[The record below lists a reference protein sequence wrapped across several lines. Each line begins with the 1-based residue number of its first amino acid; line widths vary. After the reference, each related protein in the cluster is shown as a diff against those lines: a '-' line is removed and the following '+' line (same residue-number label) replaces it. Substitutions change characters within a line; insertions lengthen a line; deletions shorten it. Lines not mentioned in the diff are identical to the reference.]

1 MGLLDD
7 VLGQAMGKQS
17 GGSGLESQIL
27 QALMSLL
34 TSKGSGGVTG
44 LLQQLSGSGLDDIVS
59 SWVGTGQNK
68 SISVEQLTSGL
79 GSDFIGKIASA
90 AGVKAD
96 QVGPVLAKVLPQ
108 AVDKLSPQGK
118 MPSEDLIQAGLKM
131 LKGNLF

>member
-7 VLGQAMGKQS
+7 VLGQAMGKQG

-68 SISVEQLTSGL
+68 S
-79 GSDFIGKIASA
+79 
-90 AGVKAD
+90 
-96 QVGPVLAKVLPQ
+96 
-108 AVDKLSPQGK
+108 
-118 MPSEDLIQAGLKM
+118 
-131 LKGNLF
+131 